1 KKPEDNNSSDDN
13 ESNNEKNTDNKTTV
27 NSDQPNENKAEN
39 ENKEEEIRDNES
51 SESSNKKEENKNN
64 KKEPKE
70 SRLVIIGNS
79 TFATNNL
86 FNQQL
91 NGDVFLNSVQWLS
104 NQDEQPLSIRPKEA
118 KDRRLNLSPFQANI
132 IALLSLFIVP
142 LLGLI
147 AAGITWWRR
156 R

>member
-1 KKPEDNNSSDDN
+1 MKKDVKD
-13 ESNNEKNTDNKTTV
+13 K
-27 NSDQPNENKAEN
+27 
-39 ENKEEEIRDNES
+39 
-51 SESSNKKEENKNN
+51 
-64 KKEPKE
+64 KE

-79 TFATNNL
+79 TFATDNL

-118 KDRRLNLSPFQANI
+118 KDRRLNLSPLQANI
-132 IALLSLFIVP
+132 ITILSLAVVP